1 VKGTPRPTRLGWLPL
16 IAAPVLGVLSVM
28 TVDSWLLLLAGA
40 SLGLGIAAILLRP
53 KLGDLDLA
61 VHLPTR
67 AEQGE
72 PVDTLLQVT
81 NTGRRV
87 SPLTTLTH
95 QCAGLTD
102 VTVVVDALAPGGSAA
117 VHARRTATGRGRART
132 SVATLTSSAPLGL
145 VTTAASGE
153 VPTDLTIHPALVPVP
168 LLPQWS
174 GGAQSRQA
182 QQDRAGVDVHGI
194 REWRSGDE
202 ARQVHWRSTA
212 RRGRLVVLEREAPRG
227 GALTVLVAGPAAT
240 PGWEQLVSVV
250 ASHGVA
256 ALRAGAAASLF
267 TQQAGHGPLVDA
279 SRLGL
284 LDWCAALNPPLLPD
298 AAGVEPAVRAAGRGG
313 RLYVATTGAPASW
326 WAAARS
332 MADAAG
338 VELAQLP
345 VAVR

>member
-1 VKGTPRPTRLGWLPL
+1 V
-16 IAAPVLGVLSVM
+16 AAPVLGVLSVM

-53 KLGDLDLA
+53 KLGDLDLT
-61 VHLPTR
+61 VQLPAR

-72 PVDTLLQVT
+72 PVDTLLVVT

-95 QCAGLTD
+95 QCLGLTD
-102 VTVVVDALAPGGSAA
+102 VTIVVEALAPGASAQA
-117 VHARRTATGRGRART
+117 HATRTAVSRGRART
-132 SVATLTSSAPLGL
+132 SLATLTSSAPLGL

-168 LLPQWS
+168 LLPQRS

-227 GALTVLVAGPAAT
+227 GSLVLLVAGPAAT
-240 PGWEQLVSVV
+240 PGWERLVSVV
-250 ASHGVA
+250 ASNAVSV
-256 ALRAGAAASLF
+256 LRAGRTVSLF
-267 TQQAGHGPLVDA
+267 VQQDGLGPLVDA
-279 SRLGL
+279 SRAGV
-284 LDWCAALNPPLLPD
+284 LDWCASLDPFGLPD
-298 AAGVEPAVRAAGRGG
+298 RAGVEPAVQAAGRGG
-313 RLYVATTGAPASW
+313 RLYVATTGAPATW
-326 WAAARS
+326 WGAARS
-332 MADAAG
+332 LGDAAG
-338 VELAQLP
+338 VEVTALP
-345 VAVR
+345 VPVALASA